1 MYEVGRVTWGFLEV
15 GLQQPFPRT
24 SVRKSD
30 RDRESDGFISQHYDK
45 TPEIFN
51 LRRGKVSFDSGLQL
65 SQPPVAWPCAFR
77 PVVRRNTTGETV
89 G

>member
-1 MYEVGRVTWGFLEV
+1 MYEVGRVTWRFLEV
-15 GLQQPFPRT
+15 GLQHPFPGT

-30 RDRESDGFISQHYDK
+30 RDRESDGFISQHYDE

-51 LRRGKVSFDSGLQL
+51 LRRGKVPFDSGLQL
-65 SQPPVAWPCAFR
+65 SQSPWPCAFR
-77 PVVRRNTTGETV
+77 PVVRRKATGEGV